1 MRNGTIN
8 CALIEIY
15 KWCYVVKRVQVMGG
29 EEGITSRHR
38 GSEAAEEKDPG
49 EQTTKEEH
57 EEQV

>member
-1 MRNGTIN
+1 
-8 CALIEIY
+8 
-15 KWCYVVKRVQVMGG
+15 MGG

-38 GSEAAEEKDPG
+38 GSEAAGEKEPG